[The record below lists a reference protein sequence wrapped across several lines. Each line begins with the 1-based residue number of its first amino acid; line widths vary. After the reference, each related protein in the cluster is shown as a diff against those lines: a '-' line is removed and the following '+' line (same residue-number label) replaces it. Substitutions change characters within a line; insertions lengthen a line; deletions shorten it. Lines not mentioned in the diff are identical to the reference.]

1 MKTKMRRI
9 AHISM
14 VGLIFILCSC
24 KRTVIDDATTSSEST
39 EYNTEEKNND
49 DNNTDST
56 SELLFTR
63 PDDKEWKAAYMD
75 YLSEFVVKNNLY
87 NMCEYYLIYVDDNDV
102 PELFIDTGIE
112 ASGEYVVTYY
122 KNETIEKHLDRIG
135 SEFIERSGLI
145 LTNTGHMGYLPLTIT
160 KLENGSFTV
169 VAEGLCVWSNEGTDE
184 QTVTCEWE
192 GESVSMDEFEKN
204 LGEIYD
210 KEKSLR
216 PDDGYTFDEMVSI
229 LSTEE

>member
-1 MKTKMRRI
+1 MKRKLL
-9 AHISM
+9 AVLV
-14 VGLIFILCSC
+14 VGMLSVC
-24 KRTVIDDATTSSEST
+24 TVACGSEKQVVESEKIEQPESESEEET
-39 EYNTEEKNND
+39 ETGD
-49 DNNTDST
+49 L
-56 SELLFTR
+56 SELDALGNIEV
-63 PDDKEWKAAYMD
+63 DEDKEWKAAYMD
-75 YLSEFVVKNNLY
+75 YLSEFVVKDNLY

-192 GESVSMDEFEKN
+192 GESVSMHEFEKN

-229 LSTEE
+229 LITEE